1 LAEVP
6 PVKIGVISDTHVL
19 GYDEGLQRVIDEHFR
34 QCELILHAGD
44 LVHMSVLDMF
54 GGKEVL
60 AVRGNMDLPSVRR
73 ALPEFRML
81 EIGGFKLALL
91 HGWGPPAG
99 LEDELL
105 KVCGAV
111 DCLVYG
117 HTHVPANHLKQGVL
131 FFNPG
136 SPRDSRQKPH
146 NSVGVLDI
154 SRGVAGEIITL

>member
-1 LAEVP
+1 VR
-6 PVKIGVISDTHVL
+6 IGVISDTHMI
-19 GYDEGLQRVIDEHFR
+19 GCDEGLQRVVDEYFEH
-34 QCELILHAGD
+34 CHLILHAGD
-44 LVHMSVLDMF
+44 LVDMSVLDMF

-81 EIGGFKLALL
+81 SIGAFTVALA

-99 LEDELL
+99 LEDELA
-105 KVCGAV
+105 KVCGAA

-117 HTHVPANHLKQGVL
+117 HTHVPANHVRDGVL

-136 SPRDSRQKPH
+136 SPRDGRGGPSR
-146 NSVGVLDI
+146 SLGVLHI
-154 SRGVAGEIITL
+154 SHEITGEIIVL